1 MGGQTLKLSIII
13 INYNTKALLKQ
24 TLQSVYNHPPQA
36 DFEVFVVDNH
46 STDSSVEMVKQN
58 FPQVKLIE
66 NQENEGFSRANNRAI
81 RISKG
86 EYILL
91 LNSDTVVLPNT
102 FDIMLD
108 FMDKHPQVGA
118 AGCKVLL
125 PDGKLDLACRRS
137 FPTPLNALFQ
147 ALGLSKLFP
156 KSRLFAQYNL
166 TYLDEDQTYPVDCLV
181 GAFMLV
187 RRKTIE
193 QVGLLDETFFM
204 YGEDIDWCYRI
215 KKAGWEIYYYPE
227 ARIIHYKGASSKKK
241 KYRMIYEFHRA
252 MVIFY
257 QKHYAPNK
265 FVLVNIIVLL
275 GIWLRYLVAL
285 VRNLFKQSN

>member
-1 MGGQTLKLSIII
+1 MKLSIII
-13 INYNTKALLKQ
+13 VNYNTKALLKQ

-257 QKHYAPNK
+257 QKHYAPNT

-285 VRNLFKQSN
+285 VRNLFK

>member
-1 MGGQTLKLSIII
+1 MKLSIII
-13 INYNTKALLKQ
+13 VNYNTKALLKQ

-166 TYLDEDQTYPVDCLV
+166 TYLDEDQTYSVDCLV